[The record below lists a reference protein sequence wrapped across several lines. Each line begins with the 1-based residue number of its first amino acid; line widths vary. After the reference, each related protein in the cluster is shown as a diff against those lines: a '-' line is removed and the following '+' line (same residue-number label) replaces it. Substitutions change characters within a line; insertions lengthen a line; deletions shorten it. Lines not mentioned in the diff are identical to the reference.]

1 MVAALHY
8 YQTAS
13 QSSMANF
20 SHLARVF
27 IHGSFYV
34 KLRQENSKLVVSKQV
49 NKVNFAKFA

>member
-8 YQTAS
+8 YHTAS

-49 NKVNFAKFA
+49 KKLNFAKFA